1 MNKDVKIVAVG
12 DLCVNRDD
20 PDSIFDLVRPE
31 IKKADFA
38 FGQIETTYSTR
49 GAVNPSGTY
58 VTLRADPKN
67 VEGVARAGF
76 NVASFASNHCMDFG
90 FDALADTIKHF
101 EDAGVRVIG
110 AGNNLAE
117 ARKPLI
123 VEKNGTKIG
132 WLAYCSIL
140 HPRYWADVERPGCAP
155 ARARTLYETL
165 EIDQPGTPPRILTY
179 PNDEDLEAILS
190 DIANLKK
197 QVDLVIVSMHWG
209 LHFKEAELAMYERT
223 YAHKCID
230 GGADVILGHHAHIL
244 KPIEIYKG
252 KPIFYCLA
260 NFAFD
265 IEYPKDEW
273 SKPERVERRSRLN
286 ASWTGID
293 PKYKTFPFPV
303 DSRKTILVDIV
314 CEKNTLKRVSWKP
327 AMINENSQPRC
338 LKQGEPEFAE
348 VLEYMT
354 RITRK
359 EKLNTEFRVEGDDVV
374 LI

>member
-1 MNKDVKIVAVG
+1 MSKKTTIVAVG
-12 DLCVNRDD
+12 DLCVNREN
-20 PDSIFDLVRPE
+20 PDSIFDLVRDE
-31 IKKADFA
+31 IKKGDFA

-67 VEGVARAGF
+67 VGGVARAGI
-76 NVASFASNHCMDFG
+76 NVASFASNHCMDYG
-90 FDALADTIKHF
+90 NDALLDTIGHF
-101 EDAGVRVIG
+101 ESNGVRVVG
-110 AGNNLAE
+110 AGSNLAA

-123 VEKNGTKIG
+123 VEHNGNKIG

-140 HPRYWADVERPGCAP
+140 WPRYWADTDRPGCAP

-179 PNDEDLEAILS
+179 PNDEDLAAILS
-190 DIANLKK
+190 DIAELKK
-197 QVDLVIVSMHWG
+197 KVDVVIVSMHWG

-223 YAHKCID
+223 YAQKCID

-265 IEYPKDEW
+265 MEYPKGEW
-273 SKPERVERRSRLN
+273 DKPERVERRSRLN
-286 ASWTGID
+286 PTWTNVD
-293 PKYKTFPFPV
+293 PKYKSFPFPV
-303 DSRKTILVDIV
+303 DSRKTILVNIT
-314 CEKNTLKRVSWKP
+314 CEDKKVTRVTWKP

-338 LKQGEPEFAE
+338 LRRSEPEFDE
-348 VLEYMT
+348 VLNYMT
-354 RITRK
+354 RITRA
-359 EKLNTEFRVEGDDVV
+359 EKLPTEYPVSGDEIV

>member
-1 MNKDVKIVAVG
+1 MSKEIKIVAVG
-12 DLCVNRDD
+12 DLCVNRED
-20 PDSIFDLVRPE
+20 PDTIFDLVRDE

-58 VTLRADPKN
+58 LTLRADPKN
-67 VEGVARAGF
+67 VGGVARAGF
-76 NVASFASNHCMDFG
+76 NIASFASNHCMDYG
-90 FDALADTIKHF
+90 VDALLDTVSHF
-101 EDAGVRVIG
+101 ESNGVRVIG
-110 AGNNLAE
+110 AGNNLME

-140 HPRYWADVERPGCAP
+140 HPRYWADTDRAGCAP

-179 PNDEDLEAILS
+179 PNDDDLAAILS
-190 DIANLKK
+190 DIAALKK
-197 QVDLVIVSMHWG
+197 VTDVVMVSMHWG
-209 LHFKEAELAMYERT
+209 LHFKEAEIAMYERT
-223 YAHKCID
+223 YGHLCID

-252 KPIFYCLA
+252 KPIFYCLS

-265 IEYPKDEW
+265 VAYPENEW
-273 SKPERVERRSRLN
+273 DKPERVERRSRLN
-286 ASWTGID
+286 PTWKNVD

-303 DSRKTILVDIV
+303 DSRKSILVDIV
-314 CEKNTLKRVSWKP
+314 CEDKKVKRVSWKP
-327 AMINENSQPRC
+327 VMINENSQPRC
-338 LKQGEPEFAE
+338 LRRSEPEFDE
-348 VLEYMT
+348 VVNYMT
-354 RITRK
+354 RITRDQ
-359 EKLNTEFRVEGDDVV
+359 KLMTEYPVTGDEII

>member
-1 MNKDVKIVAVG
+1 MGKETKVVVVG

-20 PDSIFDLVRPE
+20 PDSIFDLVRDE

-67 VEGVARAGF
+67 VGGVARAGI
-76 NVASFASNHCMDFG
+76 NVASFASNHCMDYG
-90 FDALADTIKHF
+90 ADALIDTVKHF
-101 EDAGVRVIG
+101 EDAGVRMIG
-110 AGNNLAE
+110 AGKNIAE

-140 HPRYWADVERPGCAP
+140 WPRYWADGDRAGCAP

-179 PNDEDLEAILS
+179 PNDEDLAAMLKS
-190 DIANLKK
+190 IAELKK
-197 QVDLVIVSMHWG
+197 QVDLVFVSMHWG
-209 LHFKEAELAMYERT
+209 LHFVEAELAMYERI
-223 YAHKCID
+223 YAHACID
-230 GGADVILGHHAHIL
+230 AGADAILGHHAHIL

-252 KPIFYCLA
+252 KPVFYCLS

-265 IEYPKDEW
+265 MEYPPGEW
-273 SKPERVERRSRLN
+273 DKPERVERRSRLN
-286 ASWTGID
+286 ASK
-293 PKYKTFPFPV
+293 PE
-303 DSRKTILVDIV
+303 SIV
-314 CEKNTLKRVSWKP
+314 
-327 AMINENSQPRC
+327 I
-338 LKQGEPEFAE
+338 
-348 VLEYMT
+348 VL
-354 RITRK
+354 
-359 EKLNTEFRVEGDDVV
+359 
-374 LI
+374 